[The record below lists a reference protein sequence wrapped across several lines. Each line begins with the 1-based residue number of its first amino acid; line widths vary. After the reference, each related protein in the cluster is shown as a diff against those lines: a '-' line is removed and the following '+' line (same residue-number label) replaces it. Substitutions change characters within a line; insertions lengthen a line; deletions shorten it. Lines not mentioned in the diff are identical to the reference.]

1 MSEKLYQT
9 IAINVQDKEDAR
21 KLCEILAMSG
31 YMTRAINNENSFRGR
46 WIVFVEIMESEE

>member
-9 IAINVQDKEDAR
+9 IAINIQDKEDAR

-31 YMTRAINNENSFRGR
+31 YMTRAINNENNFRGG
-46 WIVFVEIMESEE
+46 WIVFVEIMESE